1 MYLLIKVRGKFN
13 ISVSADRQ
21 HVEESFGLRR
31 ASTMFNFDLMIDAT
45 LTASQATAIQ
55 FSQREFSNLPK
66 HKTTKTEQHRNII
79 GVGKTF
85 LALRR
90 ETKKHKEK

>member
-66 HKTTKTEQHRNII
+66 HKTKKNRTVSEYYWGWENVFSSEKGN
-79 GVGKTF
+79 K
-85 LALRR
+85 
-90 ETKKHKEK
+90 ET